1 MKRLYLIIA
10 GLHSLLVC
18 FGQMQADDSI
28 KVLLNQ
34 KIAYET
40 QSELPI
46 NDYLETSTQLVS
58 AYISLGMFTEAERVV
73 TSTEKVL
80 SQKGKSNTHPDLY
93 YSRGLIYYSL
103 KNYDEAFL
111 HFKKAK
117 SLFEQ
122 LGDNGFNYTFTLSA
136 LATIYQLRG
145 QFLFSKMYLDEAVE
159 LYNQI
164 KQNNNLDKELFL
176 KEQIA
181 SLYKSMGKTEQAA
194 TLWKEILSV
203 KGGDRHLIYPMAAN
217 NYGILC
223 LEKNNISEAEYY
235 FRKAVTLCNN
245 VFDKELFLQ
254 NLLFVSILQ
263 NEPDTDRLLL
273 DYNELTKNNV
283 SNIFTYYTESEREEY
298 WNYQAEALT
307 GLNNWAA
314 SKTKDNRIII
324 SAYNVN
330 IYAKNM
336 LLNSYR
342 LVKELVAT
350 CGQQT
355 LVDQYDA
362 LISYK
367 NLLSNKET
375 PADSVGPIK
384 EKINKTEK
392 YILENIPNLTSRVN
406 NMNATYEQVKSSL
419 SDNDVALEFVKQSI
433 PIRNGEDW
441 KFMYSVYLIKNRQDG
456 PLLIE
461 LCDADSLEQILDK
474 KDLEYETFIDHLYD
488 KDNEELY
495 NFVWKKLSA
504 HISEGSR
511 VFFSP
516 TGALNTINFNA
527 IPYHKSQLG
536 EIYEL
541 IELSTTGVIP
551 DFNNKPNVSFKN
563 ATIYG
568 DINYDTDSETMMAQ
582 SHSYKMFS
590 PGKHFVLR
598 SINSRGEWGHLYGTA
613 IEAFSVDSILTAH
626 QIDTRLLRQSE
637 ANEESFK
644 SLNRNSTDI
653 LHVATHGFYLE
664 RPDKVK
670 GTFFLPNVSLVKK
683 EQPLLYCGL
692 LFSGANN
699 TWNNNLQ
706 ANGVEDGIL
715 TAEEISHLELSR
727 TKIAIMSAC
736 ETGLGAIDDI
746 DGVIGIQRGLKK
758 AGVKSIV
765 MSLWTVPDN
774 ATCLLMKYF
783 YNNLFSGQNRHTA
796 LKNAQKQVKSVYEEP
811 YYWAGFVIID

>member
-1 MKRLYLIIA
+1 M
-10 GLHSLLVC
+10 
-18 FGQMQADDSI
+18 
-28 KVLLNQ
+28 
-34 KIAYET
+34 
-40 QSELPI
+40 
-46 NDYLETSTQLVS
+46 
-58 AYISLGMFTEAERVV
+58 
-73 TSTEKVL
+73 
-80 SQKGKSNTHPDLY
+80 
-93 YSRGLIYYSL
+93 
-103 KNYDEAFL
+103 
-111 HFKKAK
+111 
-117 SLFEQ
+117 
-122 LGDNGFNYTFTLSA
+122 
-136 LATIYQLRG
+136 
-145 QFLFSKMYLDEAVE
+145 
-159 LYNQI
+159 
-164 KQNNNLDKELFL
+164 
-176 KEQIA
+176 
-181 SLYKSMGKTEQAA
+181 
-194 TLWKEILSV
+194 
-203 KGGDRHLIYPMAAN
+203 
-217 NYGILC
+217 
-223 LEKNNISEAEYY
+223 
-235 FRKAVTLCNN
+235 
-245 VFDKELFLQ
+245 
-254 NLLFVSILQ
+254 
-263 NEPDTDRLLL
+263 L

-590 PGKHFVLR
+590 LGHHFV
-598 SINSRGEWGHLYGTA
+598 
-613 IEAFSVDSILTAH
+613 
-626 QIDTRLLRQSE
+626 
-637 ANEESFK
+637 
-644 SLNRNSTDI
+644 
-653 LHVATHGFYLE
+653 
-664 RPDKVK
+664 
-670 GTFFLPNVSLVKK
+670 
-683 EQPLLYCGL
+683 
-692 LFSGANN
+692 
-699 TWNNNLQ
+699 
-706 ANGVEDGIL
+706 
-715 TAEEISHLELSR
+715 
-727 TKIAIMSAC
+727 
-736 ETGLGAIDDI
+736 
-746 DGVIGIQRGLKK
+746 
-758 AGVKSIV
+758 
-765 MSLWTVPDN
+765 
-774 ATCLLMKYF
+774 
-783 YNNLFSGQNRHTA
+783 
-796 LKNAQKQVKSVYEEP
+796 
-811 YYWAGFVIID
+811 